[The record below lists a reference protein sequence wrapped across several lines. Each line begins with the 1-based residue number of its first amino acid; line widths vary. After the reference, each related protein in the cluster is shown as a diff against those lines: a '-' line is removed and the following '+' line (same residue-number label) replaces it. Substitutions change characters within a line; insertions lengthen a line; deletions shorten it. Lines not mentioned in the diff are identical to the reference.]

1 MSTCESLR
9 TRILGARVRST
20 DEFGVAVLLPN
31 GMLAWLRAHASV
43 FSDVRVARAEPEPTR
58 VSIPVHDELVQV
70 MVAIPRAGSGPSIP
84 AWRCCSVADSRAFS
98 LLASAIES
106 RLQSGNCE
114 DFDVGKALGQ
124 RTRCRLGA
132 RTAHIRFGRV
142 GNAGVVAFLRASARV
157 PVASGAARIVA

>member
-1 MSTCESLR
+1 M
-9 TRILGARVRST
+9 RST

-70 MVAIPRAGSGPSIP
+70 MVAIAVTADGKLFMFVIPRAGSGPSIP

-142 GNAGVVAFLRASARV
+142 GNAGVVAVLTASARV